1 MNIVYKKANKRERQR
16 RKYPNEGDEE
26 NISENSSVLQTG
38 KGVNNSYKNC
48 SSNTQGQLQRNSN
61 NDLDREQNEY
71 SKNRCQSPEGD
82 APIYPF
88 NSPEDPRDPQPEC
101 NTADRGL
108 ILPSICLGNPL
119 PYIIA
124 GYVVGILLVLYWYY
138 RNPQKA
144 CIDLNEKWV
153 FAVLLFLLLLILI
166 QRRPARCI
174 AALCFSSLASYQF
187 RAVII
192 ALAFLMACSGP
203 VRNIIHNICIMA
215 NTLYCGQNVLIRAL
229 RLMQRII
236 NDPSHSVEESFQG
249 VLTDIRKL
257 VNKLDKL
264 LIKLERPI
272 AKIHA
277 TFKICAD
284 WLGVQRDH
292 FDYKMGT
299 PYDRCLKAW
308 NLSITQC
315 KTEFGVKTKDCCN
328 KERFNWFCDSLKTL
342 KTFFNDNL
350 QWSQVVIE
358 EIFQRLHLSFIKIR
372 FIFISTI
379 SFDHNLKL
387 NSTNLLVT
395 TKDQLNEQD
404 ITRQLESQR
413 HKFFFVFLWLDL
425 IVFILLLA
433 VILQSFNFWFRF
445 LAAGNFENVYITKD
459 FENYD
464 KEYYQIMG
472 ERVLPLSSFED
483 NQYVKINSV
492 RLLPNE
498 FTVMYRSWTFLI
510 ITGIQLFCICFV
522 DYSLYSMLT
531 LMSFHGHM
539 TADLQPP
546 EYEKL
551 VIKGGGKIGD
561 ILRDLIHAFEPKTF
575 KMNTQSCLPIPGK
588 PKYLRYLW
596 IFLLYLLAWLMVF
609 WEPYGRRLR
618 HLTMVYFYPKESIRR
633 ARDLHYNIL
642 KERETV
648 FKTRCRQAR
657 LLNAFVYDKGILSST
672 SWLNSRQIWWL
683 SVCRRTIVGKCCTIC
698 SKPLTKWDNVPCDL
712 PTCRGI
718 YCKMCFQECN
728 NLCILCSSRC
738 DSEIFQGNS
747 SDCEADTCISDIN
760 FQERDK
766 NA

>member
-1 MNIVYKKANKRERQR
+1 MYKKSNKLERQR
-16 RKYPNEGDEE
+16 WKHPNEGDEE

-38 KGVNNSYKNC
+38 KAVNNSYKN
-48 SSNTQGQLQRNSN
+48 SSSHTQGQLQRNSN
-61 NDLDREQNEY
+61 YDLDREQAEY
-71 SKNRCQSPEGD
+71 SKNRNQSPEGD

-88 NSPEDPRDPQPEC
+88 NSPEDTRDPQPEC
-101 NTADRGL
+101 NPADRGL
-108 ILPSICLGNPL
+108 KSHSNGLGNPL

-124 GYVVGILLVLYWYY
+124 GYIVGILLVLFWYY

-187 RAVII
+187 RAVVI

-257 VNKLDKL
+257 MNKLDKL

-277 TFKICAD
+277 TYKICAD

-299 PYDRCLKAW
+299 PYNRCMKAG

-315 KTEFGVKTKDCCN
+315 KNEFGVKTKDCCN

-350 QWSQVVIE
+350 QWSQVLIE
-358 EIFQRLHLSFIKIR
+358 EIFQRIKSKSSGLALLH
-372 FIFISTI
+372 
-379 SFDHNLKL
+379 
-387 NSTNLLVT
+387 
-395 TKDQLNEQD
+395 TK
-404 ITRQLESQR
+404 
-413 HKFFFVFLWLDL
+413 
-425 IVFILLLA
+425 
-433 VILQSFNFWFRF
+433 
-445 LAAGNFENVYITKD
+445 
-459 FENYD
+459 
-464 KEYYQIMG
+464 
-472 ERVLPLSSFED
+472 
-483 NQYVKINSV
+483 
-492 RLLPNE
+492 
-498 FTVMYRSWTFLI
+498 
-510 ITGIQLFCICFV
+510 
-522 DYSLYSMLT
+522 
-531 LMSFHGHM
+531 
-539 TADLQPP
+539 
-546 EYEKL
+546 
-551 VIKGGGKIGD
+551 GKSG
-561 ILRDLIHAFEPKTF
+561 
-575 KMNTQSCLPIPGK
+575 
-588 PKYLRYLW
+588 
-596 IFLLYLLAWLMVF
+596 
-609 WEPYGRRLR
+609 
-618 HLTMVYFYPKESIRR
+618 
-633 ARDLHYNIL
+633 
-642 KERETV
+642 
-648 FKTRCRQAR
+648 
-657 LLNAFVYDKGILSST
+657 
-672 SWLNSRQIWWL
+672 
-683 SVCRRTIVGKCCTIC
+683 CRRSLVGKCCIIC
-698 SKPLTKWDNVPCDL
+698 SKPLTKWDYVPCDL

-738 DSEIFQGNS
+738 DSDIFQGIS
-747 SDCEADTCISDIN
+747 SECEADTCISDIN